1 VNSYISGSTVQ
12 RVQGADVKNY
22 SKFLANLLLG
32 QQFYE
37 IKRIKFGFVVIP
49 SSCKSDTAVYE
60 YVMKHRETGRKAVAQ
75 VKQGAVNLDLNKY
88 VGIDADIFLF
98 TSGGSYIGANKPNIF
113 CLKSDE
119 LVSFAN
125 ENYHLMSDRITFS
138 QLI

>member
-1 VNSYISGSTVQ
+1 
-12 RVQGADVKNY
+12 

-37 IKRIKFGFVVIP
+37 IKRTKENFLALLSSDDCEDLVALYMQIKFGFVVIP

-125 ENYHLMSDRITFS
+125 ENYHLMSDR
-138 QLI
+138 